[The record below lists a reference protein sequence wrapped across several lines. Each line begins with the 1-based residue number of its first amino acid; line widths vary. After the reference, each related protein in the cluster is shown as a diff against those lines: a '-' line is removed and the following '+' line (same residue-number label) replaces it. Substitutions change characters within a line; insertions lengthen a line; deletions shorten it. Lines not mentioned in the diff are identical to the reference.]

1 MSQTE
6 QGLYYSGNENSFK
19 AVRNEQPSP
28 VITFD
33 KPQGRDASDWFED
46 AKARQKV
53 RAEAE
58 EMYDYAKIEIESDQ
72 PFFVGVSGDWHLASQ
87 IDLEMLKRDVQI
99 MAEHPLVKGNFL
111 MGDLTDSANF
121 NPAQDEDYLS
131 YEEQSQWMKSMLD
144 YIGSERIL
152 AMWRGNHDYKWEKK
166 NGVSKYAGLSG
177 RYDAPVFYGNAYIDL
192 VVNGNYDY
200 RLMGSHR
207 LRGNSI
213 YSNPHPS
220 VRGHRETQ
228 NCDLVFCG
236 HVHKKGFTQQPV
248 KEFRGSRM
256 TYSVVSGTYQIGT
269 GYTKDSG
276 FGTQDGAELGMYW
289 VLFGHDK
296 KIMTVMDTEQML
308 SYSKSRI

>member
-6 QGLYYSGNENSFK
+6 KGLYYSGNENSFRVVK
-19 AVRNEQPSP
+19 SEQPSP
-28 VITFD
+28 IITFD

-46 AKARQKV
+46 AKARQQV
-53 RAEAE
+53 RAEVE
-58 EMYDYAKIEIESDQ
+58 EMYDYAKIEIDSDQ
-72 PFFVGVSGDWHLASQ
+72 PFFVGITGDWHLSSQ
-87 IDLEMLKRDVQI
+87 IDLEMLKRDVHI
-99 MAEHPLVKGNFL
+99 MAEHPLVKGGFF

-121 NPAQDEDYLS
+121 NPAQDEDYMS
-131 YEEQSQWMKSMLD
+131 YEEQSQWMKSILD
-144 YIGSERIL
+144 YIGSERVL

-166 NGVSKYAGLSG
+166 NGVSKYAGLSE
-177 RYDAPVFYGNAYIDL
+177 RYNAPVFYGNAYIDL

-220 VRGHRETQ
+220 VRGHREVQ
-228 NCDLVFCG
+228 NVDLVFCG

-276 FGTQDGAELGMYW
+276 FGTQSGSELGMYW

-296 KIMTVMDTEQML
+296 KLITVMDTEQML
-308 SYSKSRI
+308 AYSKSRM